1 MRILLAGGGTG
12 GHIMPILAVV
22 KQIKHLKK
30 DVDFL
35 FVGTEK
41 GPEAKLVKE
50 AGIKFKSVLAGKMR
64 RYLSFKNIIDFFKAP
79 IGIRQA
85 RIIVD
90 EFKPDV
96 LFSKGGYVSVPTVL
110 ACYKLGVPII
120 LHESDVRP
128 GRANLFMAKYADK
141 IALGF
146 EQAKTYFGEF
156 ADKCV
161 VTGNPVRA
169 EILDG
174 STKRGYVKFGLEY
187 DKPVLLVM
195 GGSQGAKRV
204 NELVGEVLPCLLA
217 KWQVVHLTGD
227 LRTEEQ
233 KNLRTDKFKD
243 YHFFKFLDAQEMGD
257 VLACADLVVSR
268 AGANSLAEI
277 AGLGRPSI
285 LIPYPYAV
293 GDHQKLNA
301 EVFEKVGASVV
312 LNEDGLT
319 GEKLLEKV
327 KEVDLE
333 RMGMRALGLAKAD
346 VGKVLAEE
354 ILKFGK

>member
-1 MRILLAGGGTG
+1 MKILLVGGGTG
-12 GHIMPILAVV
+12 GHVMPILAVV
-22 KQIKHLKK
+22 RQIKRLKK

-35 FVGTEK
+35 FIGTEK
-41 GPEAKLVKE
+41 GPEAKLARE

-64 RYLSFKNIIDFFKAP
+64 RYLSFKNVIDFFKAP
-79 IGIRQA
+79 IGIWQA
-85 RIIVD
+85 RVIAR

-110 ACYKLGVPII
+110 ACHKLGVPII

-141 IALGF
+141 VALGF
-146 EQAKTYFGEF
+146 EQAKKYFKGFEN
-156 ADKCV
+156 KCV
-161 VTGNPVRA
+161 VTGNPVRS

-187 DKPVLLVM
+187 DKPVLLAM

-204 NELVGEVLPCLLA
+204 NELVSEILPELLK

-227 LRTEEQ
+227 LRTEER
-233 KNLRTDKFKD
+233 KNLRTDGLTD
-243 YHFFKFLDAQEMGD
+243 YHSFKFLDAQEMGD
-257 VLACADLVVSR
+257 VMVCADLVVSR

-277 AGLGRPSI
+277 ASLGRPSI

-293 GDHQKLNA
+293 GDHQKLTA
-301 EVFEKVGASVV
+301 EVFENVGASVV
-312 LNEDGLT
+312 LNEDGST
-319 GEKLLEKV
+319 GEKLLEKIDGG
-327 KEVDLE
+327 DLE
-333 RMGMRALGLAKAD
+333 EMGMRALGLAKAD
-346 VGKVLAEE
+346 VGKILAEE